1 MKSIKER
8 TLRYMSLKKGYVNK
22 VISKERREE
31 INKIINNHDSRH

>member
-1 MKSIKER
+1 
-8 TLRYMSLKKGYVNK
+8 MSLKKGYVNK